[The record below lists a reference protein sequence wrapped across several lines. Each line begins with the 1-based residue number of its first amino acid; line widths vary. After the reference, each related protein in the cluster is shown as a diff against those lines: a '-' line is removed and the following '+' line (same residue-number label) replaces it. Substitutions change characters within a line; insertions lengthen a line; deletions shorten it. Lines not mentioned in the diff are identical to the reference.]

1 MQIPDFDLKTVGHNA
16 SVDMHDDFKAPLFI
30 KDIQHLLLYA
40 LMGTKAPVEPSRFEL
55 NTVFVLTCTYET
67 VKNRITDTFGIKIVQ
82 LSNGL
87 LTK

>member
-40 LMGTKAPVEPSRFEL
+40 LMGTKAPVEPSRSEL
-55 NTVFVLTCTYET
+55 HTVE
-67 VKNRITDTFGIKIVQ
+67 NQITDTSSIKILVQ

>member
-55 NTVFVLTCTYET
+55 YTVE
-67 VKNRITDTFGIKIVQ
+67 NQITDSSGIKILN
-82 LSNGL
+82 LSSRH
-87 LTK
+87 TVF